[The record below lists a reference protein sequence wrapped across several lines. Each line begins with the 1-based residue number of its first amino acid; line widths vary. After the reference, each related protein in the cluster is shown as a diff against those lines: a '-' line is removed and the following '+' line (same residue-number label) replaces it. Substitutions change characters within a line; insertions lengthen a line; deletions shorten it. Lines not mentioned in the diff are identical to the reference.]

1 MAWDFSAPSQTMAV
15 CPGDVK
21 ALPMGERLD
30 RVRLPGWIGQPGK
43 PKEATM
49 FKASFLF
56 RLNLRIGRIVIR
68 LSVERP

>member
-1 MAWDFSAPSQTMAV
+1 MW
-15 CPGDVK
+15 
-21 ALPMGERLD
+21 ERLD
-30 RVRLPGWIGQPGK
+30 RVGLPGWTGQPGK

-68 LSVERP
+68 LSVEKP